1 MRILKGFLLSI
12 SILVVSG
19 LATFAIVKT
28 PEIIHHNKVERASVS
43 SSFDVDT
50 FRGWVLSYN
59 AIKRANNTLYNNA
72 PKDAKTKAS
81 LVAIGYPD
89 TWLPEL
95 IQNYGIAVQKDYSGR
110 YIYEKQKKNLM
121 SFYNDE
127 NTNLTTALNSFKTT
141 GKEVSAN
148 DANVIEALNG
158 YIVLVGKLQS
168 STNQIT
174 IDNSKE
180 TSIGSVINKDISEKD
195 MATPI
200 AQGQVANEYLEKN
213 ITQWKGTYAATIK
226 DSEFKDNNPDKT
238 KEVNLIL
245 GIK

>member
-1 MRILKGFLLSI
+1 M
-12 SILVVSG
+12 
-19 LATFAIVKT
+19 
-28 PEIIHHNKVERASVS
+28 
-43 SSFDVDT
+43 
-50 FRGWVLSYN
+50 
-59 AIKRANNTLYNNA
+59 
-72 PKDAKTKAS
+72 
-81 LVAIGYPD
+81 
-89 TWLPEL
+89 
-95 IQNYGIAVQKDYSGR
+95 
-110 YIYEKQKKNLM
+110 
-121 SFYNDE
+121 
-127 NTNLTTALNSFKTT
+127 NSFKTT